1 MADVET
7 QILNQV
13 TQSVGNAASTLYM
26 VLMYVGIG
34 AVVIGITWFILD
46 YISYNIKVRVRV
58 VAKNRKI
65 IIDDRAK
72 IVNDKEDG
80 VRYLRLRA
88 RRHNIP
94 LPPAESIEVDNKGKY
109 NIEVYYTDSEEYQ
122 YVIDKLDEKELQE
135 KGMYLTHKKN
145 KKGKDIT
152 SGKYVY
158 LSDTTENIQAFQPL
172 TTNQRLILI
181 NQYKKAYAR
190 KTFKWT
196 EHIGTI
202 ASVAALVIIFICLLV
217 FWEDLTK
224 PSLQAMSTS
233 AAIQKDQKEIIT
245 ALRDI
250 YLNRQTIG
258 ANQTITQG
266 LTPTPP

>member
-1 MADVET
+1 M
-7 QILNQV
+7 I
-13 TQSVGNAASTLYM
+13 
-26 VLMYVGIG
+26 YVAIG
-34 AVVIGITWFILD
+34 AVVLGLTLFIVNYL
-46 YISYNIKVRVRV
+46 SYNIKVRVRV

-65 IIDDRAK
+65 VIDDRGK
-72 IVNDKEDG
+72 IINDKDDG
-80 VRYLRLRA
+80 VRYLRLFNRK
-88 RRHNIP
+88 HNLP

-109 NIEVYYTDSEEYQ
+109 TIEVYYTDSEEYQ
-122 YVIDKLDEKELQE
+122 YVVDKVNEAALEKQ
-135 KGMYLTHKKN
+135 GMYLTTKKN
-145 KKGKDIT
+145 KKGKDVT
-152 SGKYVY
+152 TGKYVY
-158 LSDTTENIQAFQPL
+158 LSDTTDNIQAFQPM

-217 FWEDLTK
+217 FWEDITK

-233 AAIQKDQKEIIT
+233 AAIQKDQKEIIQ

-250 YLNRQTIG
+250 YLNRQTMGNNITSPIG
-258 ANQTITQG
+258 IPT
-266 LTPTPP
+266 TPTPP